1 MTHAPKLPESNPE
14 RNAEADL
21 LRRRQFTYSENAL
34 KAGQQVYTTY
44 VPHPAVENVLSAL
57 DRSVQLA
64 ESLSMVQGIRIVGP
78 TGSGKTSVVRYFQ
91 DSLRPCGSTEE
102 STRTLYVR
110 LQEQPSVARM
120 ISTLLQAC
128 RYPFS
133 QVSNRNV
140 GIKRDLLI
148 EALQHRGT
156 ALLIVDEAHYLCQ
169 QRRGRSPDRIGT
181 FATDFLR
188 ELADEVP
195 LVLALVGETTLHRLE
210 ELDSH
215 LAARV
220 PVVFALDNFTA
231 SDKHWLSTVM
241 TLFSACPDVR
251 FSPLTNHAEMQRIHS
266 ATAGNMR
273 QLKWLLSEAVMVAC
287 DSHQDEVRSQNMQI
301 AFDRIKGNSSGLS
314 NPWKA

>member
-1 MTHAPKLPESNPE
+1 MKHDATISQPSPDHNTE
-14 RNAEADL
+14 AEL
-21 LRRRQFTYSENAL
+21 LRRRQFTYSDQAL
-34 KAGQQVYTTY
+34 KVGQQLYKTY
-44 VPHPAVENVLSAL
+44 VPHPAVEKVLSAL

-110 LQEQPSVARM
+110 LQEQPSVPRM
-120 ISTLLQAC
+120 ISTLLHAC

-133 QVSNRNV
+133 QVSNRNG

-156 ALLIVDEAHYLCQ
+156 VLLIVDEAHYLCQ

-181 FATDFLR
+181 LATDFLR

-215 LAARV
+215 LAARA
-220 PVVFALDNFTA
+220 PVAVALENFSPT
-231 SDKHWLSTVM
+231 DRNWLSTVM
-241 TLFSACPDVR
+241 TLFNVCPDVR
-251 FSPLTNHAEMQRIHS
+251 FNQLINQAEMQRIHS
-266 ATAGNMR
+266 ATVGNMR
-273 QLKWLLSEAVMVAC
+273 QLKWLLSEAVMVAA
-287 DSHQDEVRSQNMQI
+287 DSNQPEVRSQDMLI
-301 AFDRIKGNSSGLS
+301 AFERIKGNSSGLS